1 MAKKQKIGST
11 EGKKE
16 ATSSQ
21 GKASSPDKLTKAGKK
36 GEVELTE
43 DDLKGVSGGA
53 VDYFDKSTPTF

>member
-16 ATSSQ
+16 AASSR
-21 GKASSPDKLTKAGKK
+21 GKAYSPDKLTKAGKK

-43 DDLKGVSGGA
+43 DDLKAVSGGA
-53 VDYFDKSTPTF
+53 VDYFKSET